1 MANYLSS
8 LESAALMDGDE
19 VNERVCFF
27 CLTVY
32 FSAKV
37 CNVVNLLLSDL
48 LRITVSAT
56 IDKANVNL
64 REQHR
69 HLWVAPFSRLI
80 DDWDLTDW
88 STTTA
93 VRKCRKG

>member
-8 LESAALMDGDE
+8 LESAALTDGDE

-69 HLWVAPFSRLI
+69 HL
-80 DDWDLTDW
+80 
-88 STTTA
+88 
-93 VRKCRKG
+93 